1 MDELGEPVR
10 LLGYGDR
17 LSVPAGGR
25 IEFKVS
31 CELPEFRP
39 TLQRLRR
46 GGSPVHECDLLE
58 DDVLDEEVIA
68 NLPASVP
75 GRVQVAHA
83 GSYVEAAVRED
94 VTVHGA
100 GLAAWIFPTLL
111 DGEHTVLALTASD
124 GSAGYRLA
132 VTPDGVVLRNATGTE
147 LARLDT
153 APVER
158 QWSFLAATLSPTGEA
173 RMELH
178 RPGSPAPMVQES
190 HIHEPAGQES
200 GFPALPEG
208 GVAAWG
214 GGLIRVGAGGRG
226 AASGFFNGRIAR
238 PVVSV
243 AGWSPEAAARLA
255 AGAAAVDVLGATGVS
270 ALALGREP
278 AATTVADDGA
288 VTAGGTIVNRP
299 ASAVPGPFWR
309 CTETDFRRVPDEYD
323 ALHLHEDD
331 LDDAGWETD
340 VVLTVP
346 AGLPSGAYALKVT
359 AGEHVDRIP
368 FVVTPPADAR
378 PAPVLVVLPTWT
390 YLAYANWRTYAEFE
404 EERVGLYG
412 ERRGVDARDR
422 WLARHPE
429 LGKSLYDVHTDGSGV
444 MYSSR
449 ARPIVNIRPDYY
461 TPTTRGL
468 RHFAQDL
475 SLLHWLDERGEDYAV
490 ITDDEIEDR
499 GADALSGHR
508 VVITG
513 SHPEYSSARM
523 LDAYGSFTAHGGRL
537 MYLGGN
543 GFYHVTNR
551 HPGPSGAIEIRRA
564 RGSTTAWASG
574 AGEEHLS
581 GTGEPGGLWRWR
593 GRAPQRAFGVGM
605 TAQGFDKASG
615 YRRSAQSRAVEWVF
629 DGVDATVGEVFGDEG
644 PGLGGAAGDEID
656 RADVAL
662 GTPADAVVLAT
673 SVGHSSSI
681 VLVADDRT
689 ISYKPP
695 VAPDPRVR
703 ADIVVFDRPGGGA
716 VFAVGS
722 IAWSTAMTHKA
733 GDNDVSRITANVLD
747 RFRDHPGP
755 VAGA

>member
-1 MDELGEPVR
+1 MR
-10 LLGYGDR
+10 LLGYADR

-25 IEFKVS
+25 IEFKIG
-31 CELPEFRP
+31 CELPEFTP
-39 TLQRLRR
+39 SLVRLRR

-58 DDVLDEEVIA
+58 DDVLDDEVA
-68 NLPASVP
+68 AQLPATVP
-75 GRVQVAHA
+75 GRVQVSRA
-83 GSYVEAAVRED
+83 GSCVEAAVRGD
-94 VTVHGA
+94 AVVHGA
-100 GLAAWIFPTLL
+100 GLAAWIHPTLL
-111 DGEHTVLALTASD
+111 EGEQTVLALTAPD

-132 VTPDGVVLRNATGTE
+132 VTADGCALRDAGGTE
-147 LARLDT
+147 LARLDA
-153 APVER
+153 APVLR
-158 QWSFLAATLSPTGEA
+158 QWSFVAATVSPAGEV
-173 RMELH
+173 RLELH
-178 RPGSPAPMVQES
+178 RPGGGIGGASADVAGAPS
-190 HIHEPAGQES
+190 WRGGQ
-200 GFPALPEG
+200 LR
-208 GVAAWG
+208 
-214 GGLIRVGAGGRG
+214 IGAGGRG
-226 AASGFFNGRIAR
+226 EPTGFFNGRLAR
-238 PVVSV
+238 PVVSGS
-243 AGWSPEAAARLA
+243 GWAAEATARLA
-255 AGAAAVDVLGATGVS
+255 AGAAAVEVLGADGVS
-270 ALALGREP
+270 ALALGRDP
-278 AATTVADDGA
+278 ASASVADDGSL
-288 VTAGGTIVNRP
+288 TAGGTAVNRP
-299 ASAVPGPFWR
+299 ASAVPGPFWS
-309 CTETDFRRVPDEYD
+309 CTETDLRRVPDEYD

-340 VVLTVP
+340 VALRVP
-346 AGLPSGAYALKVT
+346 ADLPSGAYALKVR

-368 FVVTPPADAR
+368 FVVTPPAGAR

-412 ERRGVDARDR
+412 ERRGVDPRDR

-449 ARPIVNIRPDYY
+449 ARPIVNIRPDYF

-475 SLLHWLDERGEDYAV
+475 SLLHWLDGRGEDYAV
-490 ITDDEIEDR
+490 ITDDELEDR
-499 GADALSGHR
+499 GADALAGHR

-523 LDAYGSFTAHGGRL
+523 LDAYESFTAHGGRL

-551 HPGPSGAIEIRRA
+551 HSGPSGAVEIRRA

-615 YRRSAQSRAVEWVF
+615 YRRSAQSRAVDWVF
-629 DGVDATVGEVFGDEG
+629 DGVDVAVGEVFGDEG

-656 RADVAL
+656 RADIAL

-673 SVGHSSSI
+673 SIGHSASI

-689 ISYKPP
+689 ISHRAP
-695 VAPDPRVR
+695 VSPDPRVR

-722 IAWSTAMTHKA
+722 IAWSTAMTHKG

-747 RFRDHPGP
+747 RFRDHAGP
-755 VAGA
+755 AVGA

>member
-1 MDELGEPVR
+1 MR

-25 IEFKVS
+25 VEFKVS
-31 CELPEFRP
+31 SELPEFTP
-39 TLQRLRR
+39 SLVRLRR
-46 GGSPVHECDLLE
+46 GGSPVHESDLLE
-58 DDVLDEEVIA
+58 EEVEA
-68 NLPASVP
+68 SLPATVP
-75 GRVQVAHA
+75 GRVQVARA
-83 GSYVEAAVRED
+83 GSYVEAPLRPGAEVS
-94 VTVHGA
+94 GA
-100 GLAAWIFPTLL
+100 GLAVWLLPTRL
-111 DGEHTVLALTASD
+111 DRDREQTVLALIA
-124 GSAGYRLA
+124 
-132 VTPDGVVLRNATGTE
+132 PDGATGYLLSVSARGCTLRDAGGTE
-147 LARLDT
+147 LARLDV

-158 QWSFLAATLSPTGEA
+158 QWSFLAATVSLAGEVQLA
-173 RMELH
+173 LH
-178 RPGSPAPMVQES
+178 RPGGADSRVQES
-190 HIHEPAGQES
+190 HIQGRQGQES
-200 GFPALPEG
+200 GFPEPRGTGTWL
-208 GVAAWG
+208 
-214 GGLIRVGAGGRG
+214 LRVGAGPRG
-226 AASGFFNGRIAR
+226 GFFNGRVAR
-238 PVVSV
+238 PVVS
-243 AGWSPEAAARLA
+243 ATSWTADATERLA
-255 AGAAAVDVLGATGVS
+255 AGEDAVALLGTDGVS
-270 ALALGREP
+270 ALALGRDP
-278 AATTVADDGA
+278 AATAVADDGSL
-288 VTAGGTIVNRP
+288 TAGGVAVNRP

-309 CTETDFRRVPDEYD
+309 CRETDFRRVPDEYD

-346 AGLPSGAYALKVT
+346 AGAASGAYALKIR
-359 AGEHVDRIP
+359 AGDHVDRIP
-368 FVVTPPADAR
+368 FVVTAPDGTP

-404 EERVGLYG
+404 EERVALYG
-412 ERRGVDARDR
+412 ERRGVDPRDR

-475 SLLHWLDERGEDYAV
+475 SLLDWLDRRGEDYAV
-490 ITDDEIEDR
+490 ITDDELEDH
-499 GADALSGHR
+499 GADALAGHR

-523 LDAYGSFTAHGGRL
+523 LDAYQAHADSGGRL

-543 GFYHVTNR
+543 GFYHVTAR
-551 HPGPSGAIEIRRA
+551 HEGPSGAIEIRRA
-564 RGSTTAWASG
+564 RGSRTAWASG

-593 GRAPQRAFGVGM
+593 GRAPQRQFGVGM

-615 YRRSAQSRAVEWVF
+615 YRRTPQSRDDAVAWVF
-629 DGVDATVGEVFGDEG
+629 DGVDVGVGEIFGDHG

-662 GTPADAVVLAT
+662 GTPADAVVLAS
-673 SVGHSSSI
+673 SVGHSASI
-681 VLVADDRT
+681 VLVPDDQT
-689 ISYKPP
+689 ISYAVPT
-695 VAPDPRVR
+695 APDPRVR
-703 ADIVVFDRPGGGA
+703 SDIVIFGRPGGGA

-722 IAWSTAMTHKA
+722 IAWSTGMTHKG

-747 RFRDHPGP
+747 RFRDHADP
-755 VAGA
+755 VARA

>member
-1 MDELGEPVR
+1 MR
-10 LLGYGDR
+10 LLGYADR

-31 CELPEFRP
+31 SELPEFTP
-39 TLQRLRR
+39 SLVRLRR

-58 DDVLDEEVIA
+58 DEVA
-68 NLPASVP
+68 ADLPATVP
-75 GRVQVAHA
+75 GRVQVARA
-83 GSYVEAAVRED
+83 GSYVEAALRED

-100 GLAAWIFPTLL
+100 GLAAWIHPTLL
-111 DGEHTVLALTASD
+111 DGEQTVLALTAPD
-124 GSAGYRLA
+124 GGAGYRLA
-132 VTPDGVVLRNATGTE
+132 VTPDAVVLRDASGTE
-147 LARLDT
+147 LSRLAV
-153 APVER
+153 APVLR
-158 QWSFLAATLSPTGEA
+158 QWTFLAATLSPTGEV

-178 RPGSPAPMVQES
+178 RPGRGAPTVQES

-200 GFPALPEG
+200 GFPEPPEAG
-208 GVAAWG
+208 ATAWR
-214 GGLIRVGAGGRG
+214 GGLLRIGAGGRG
-226 AASGFFNGRIAR
+226 APTGFFNGKLAR
-238 PVVSV
+238 PIVSA
-243 AGWSPEAAARLA
+243 AGWSAEAIARLA
-255 AGAAAVDVLGATGVS
+255 TGEAAVDVLGATGVS

-278 AATTVADDGA
+278 AAATVADDGA
-288 VTAGGTIVNRP
+288 LTTGGTVVNRP

-309 CTETDFRRVPDEYD
+309 CTETDFRRVPAEYD

-331 LDDAGWETD
+331 LDDAGWDTD
-340 VVLTVP
+340 VALTVP
-346 AGLPSGAYALKVT
+346 ADLPSGAYALKVR

-368 FVVTPPADAR
+368 FVVTPPAGAR

-412 ERRGVDARDR
+412 ERRGVDPRDR

-475 SLLHWLDERGEDYAV
+475 SLLHWLDARGEDYAV

-523 LDAYGSFTAHGGRL
+523 LDAYESFTAHGGRL

-551 HPGPSGAIEIRRA
+551 HAGPSGAIEIRRA

-615 YRRSAQSRAVEWVF
+615 YRRTAQSRAVDWVF
-629 DGVDATVGEVFGDEG
+629 DGVDAAVGEVFGDEG

-689 ISYKPP
+689 ISYAAP

-703 ADIVVFDRPGGGA
+703 ADIVVFGRPGGGA

-722 IAWSTAMTHKA
+722 IAWSTAMTHKG

-747 RFRDHPGP
+747 RFRDHPDPAVGE
-755 VAGA
+755 

>member
-1 MDELGEPVR
+1 

-25 IEFKVS
+25 IEFKIS
-31 CELPEFRP
+31 SELPEFMP

-58 DDVLDEEVIA
+58 EEVVA
-68 NLPASVP
+68 DLPARVP
-75 GRVQVAHA
+75 GRVQVARA
-83 GSYVEAAVRED
+83 GSYVEAPLRAEAAVN
-94 VTVHGA
+94 GA
-100 GLAAWIFPTLL
+100 GLAVWLLPTRL
-111 DGEHTVLALTASD
+111 DRDREQTVLALTAAGGTTGYLLSV
-124 GSAGYRLA
+124 SARGC
-132 VTPDGVVLRNATGTE
+132 TLRDAGGTE
-147 LARLDT
+147 LARLEA
-153 APVER
+153 APVEH
-158 QWSFLAATLSPTGEA
+158 QWSFLAATVSGAGAVRLA
-173 RMELH
+173 LH
-178 RPGSPAPMVQES
+178 RPGRAAPLVQES
-190 HIHEPAGQES
+190 HIQGLRSPES
-200 GFPALPEG
+200 GFPELRG
-208 GVAAWG
+208 T
-214 GGLIRVGAGGRG
+214 LRIGAGPRG
-226 AASGFFNGRIAR
+226 GFFNGRVAR
-238 PVVSV
+238 PVVAV
-243 AGWSPEAAARLA
+243 TGWPTAVTERLA
-255 AGAAAVDVLGATGVS
+255 AGEDAVAVLGPDGVS
-270 ALALGREP
+270 ALALARDP
-278 AATTVADDGA
+278 AAVAVADDGSL
-288 VTAGGTIVNRP
+288 TAGGTVVNRP

-309 CTETDFRRVPDEYD
+309 CRETDFRRVPDEYD

-346 AGLPSGAYALKVT
+346 ADAASGAYALKIS
-359 AGEHVDRIP
+359 AGEHVDHIP
-368 FVVTPPADAR
+368 FVVTPPEGAP

-404 EERVGLYG
+404 EERVALYG
-412 ERRGVDARDR
+412 ERRGVDPRDR

-475 SLLHWLDERGEDYAV
+475 SLLDWLDRRGEHYAV
-490 ITDDEIEDR
+490 ITDDELEDR
-499 GADALSGHR
+499 GADALAGHR

-523 LDAYGSFTAHGGRL
+523 LDAYQEHVDSGGRL

-543 GFYHVTNR
+543 GFYHVTAR
-551 HPGPSGAIEIRRA
+551 HAGPSGAIEIRRA
-564 RGSTTAWASG
+564 RGSRTAWASG

-581 GTGEPGGLWRWR
+581 ATGEPGGLWRWR
-593 GRAPQRAFGVGM
+593 GRAPQRQFGVGM

-615 YRRSAQSRAVEWVF
+615 YRRTPESRADAVSWVF
-629 DGVDATVGEVFGDEG
+629 DGVDVGVGETFGDQG

-662 GTPADAVVLAT
+662 GTPPDAVVLAT
-673 SVGHSSSI
+673 SVGHSASI
-681 VLVADDRT
+681 TLVPDDRT
-689 ISYKPP
+689 ISYAVPTE
-695 VAPDPRVR
+695 PDPRVR
-703 ADIVVFDRPGGGA
+703 SDIVIFDRPGGGA

-722 IAWSTAMTHKA
+722 IAWSTAMTHKG

-747 RFRDHPGP
+747 RFRDHPDP
-755 VAGA
+755 VGGA

>member
-1 MDELGEPVR
+1 M
-10 LLGYGDR
+10 LGYGDR

-31 CELPEFRP
+31 SELPEFTP

-58 DDVLDEEVIA
+58 EEVA
-68 NLPASVP
+68 ADLPATVP
-75 GRVQVAHA
+75 GRVQVARA
-83 GSYVEAAVRED
+83 GSYVEAPLRDD
-94 VTVHGA
+94 VPVDGA
-100 GLAAWIFPTLL
+100 GLAIWLSPTRL
-111 DGEHTVLALTASD
+111 DGDREQTVLSLTAPD
-124 GSAGYRLA
+124 GAAGYLLSVSARGCALRDAGGTEVARLA
-132 VTPDGVVLRNATGTE
+132 V
-147 LARLDT
+147 
-153 APVER
+153 APVEH
-158 QWSFLAATLSPTGEA
+158 QWSFLAATVSRDGEVRLA
-173 RMELH
+173 LH
-178 RPGSPAPMVQES
+178 RGRQS
-190 HIHEPAGQES
+190 HFQDLRGQQS
-200 GFPALPEG
+200 GFTDTRSTAGWML
-208 GVAAWG
+208 
-214 GGLIRVGAGGRG
+214 RVGAGPRG
-226 AASGFFNGRIAR
+226 EFFNGRLAR
-238 PVVSV
+238 PVV
-243 AGWSPEAAARLA
+243 ATTGWAAEATSRLA
-255 AGAAAVDVLGATGVS
+255 GGEDAVTVLGTGGVS
-270 ALALGREP
+270 ALALGRDP
-278 AATTVADDGA
+278 AAAAVADDGSL
-288 VTAGGTIVNRP
+288 TAGGTAVNRP

-309 CTETDFRRVPDEYD
+309 CRETDFRRVPGEYD

-346 AGLPSGAYALKVT
+346 ADGASGAYALKIT

-368 FVVTPPADAR
+368 FVVTPSEGTP

-404 EERVGLYG
+404 EERVALYG
-412 ERRGVDARDR
+412 ERRGVDPRDR

-475 SLLHWLDERGEDYAV
+475 SLLDWLDRRGEDYAV
-490 ITDDEIEDR
+490 ITDDELEDR
-499 GADALSGHR
+499 GADALAGHR

-523 LDAYGSFTAHGGRL
+523 LDAYQAHVDSGGRL

-543 GFYHVTNR
+543 GFYHVTAR
-551 HPGPSGAIEIRRA
+551 HEGPSGAIEIRRA
-564 RGSTTAWASG
+564 RGSQTAWASG

-593 GRAPQRAFGVGM
+593 GRAPQRQFGVGM
-605 TAQGFDKASG
+605 TAQGFDEASG
-615 YRRSAQSRAVEWVF
+615 YRRTPQSCAADWVF
-629 DGVDATVGEVFGDEG
+629 AGVDVAVGEVFGDEG

-673 SVGHSSSI
+673 SVGHSASI
-681 VLVADDRT
+681 VLVPDDRT
-689 ISYKPP
+689 ISYAVPT
-695 VAPDPRVR
+695 APDPRVR
-703 ADIVVFDRPGGGA
+703 SDIVIFGRPGGGA

-722 IAWSTAMTHKA
+722 IAWSTAMTHKG
-733 GDNDVSRITANVLD
+733 GDNAVSRLTGNVLD
-747 RFRDHPGP
+747 RFRDHPDP
-755 VAGA
+755 VADA

>member
-1 MDELGEPVR
+1 MDGLGEPVR
-10 LLGYGDR
+10 LLGYADR

-31 CELPEFRP
+31 SELPEFTP
-39 TLQRLRR
+39 SLVRLRR

-58 DDVLDEEVIA
+58 EKVA
-68 NLPASVP
+68 ASLPATVP
-75 GRVQVAHA
+75 GRVQVARA
-83 GSYVEAAVRED
+83 GSYIEAALRPDAD
-94 VTVHGA
+94 VSGV
-100 GLAAWIFPTLL
+100 GLAVWICPTRL
-111 DGEHTVLALTASD
+111 DGDREQTVLALVD
-124 GSAGYRLA
+124 GSSGFLLSVSARGCTLRGAG
-132 VTPDGVVLRNATGTE
+132 GTE
-147 LARLDT
+147 LARLDGP
-153 APVER
+153 PVER
-158 QWSFLAATLSPTGEA
+158 QWSFLTATVSPAGAVRLALHRGQQSGFTDVHGQQSGFTGTPTGPW
-173 RMELH
+173 L
-178 RPGSPAPMVQES
+178 
-190 HIHEPAGQES
+190 
-200 GFPALPEG
+200 L
-208 GVAAWG
+208 
-214 GGLIRVGAGGRG
+214 RVGAGPRG
-226 AASGFFNGRIAR
+226 GFFNGRIAR
-238 PVVSV
+238 PVVAV
-243 AGWSPEAAARLA
+243 TGWSAEVTGRLA
-255 AGAAAVDVLGATGVS
+255 AGEDAVAVLGGEGVS
-270 ALALGREP
+270 ALALGRDP
-278 AATTVADDGA
+278 AAVAIVDDGSL
-288 VTAGGTIVNRP
+288 TAGGTAVNRP

-309 CTETDFRRVPDEYD
+309 YRETDFRRVPDEYD

-346 AGLPSGAYALKVT
+346 ADAASGAYALKIG
-359 AGEHVDRIP
+359 AGDHVDRIP
-368 FVVTPPADAR
+368 FVVTPPAGA
-378 PAPVLVVLPTWT
+378 PAAPVLVVLPTWT

-404 EERVGLYG
+404 EERVALYG
-412 ERRGVDARDR
+412 ERRGVDPRDR

-449 ARPIVNIRPDYY
+449 ARPIINIRPDYF

-475 SLLHWLDERGEDYAV
+475 SLLDWLDRRGEDYAV
-490 ITDDEIEDR
+490 ITDDELEDR
-499 GADALSGHR
+499 GEDALTGHR

-523 LDAYGSFTAHGGRL
+523 LDAYQAFTEHGGRL
-537 MYLGGN
+537 VYLGGN
-543 GFYHVTNR
+543 GFYHVTAR

-615 YRRSAQSRAVEWVF
+615 YRRSARSRAVEWVF
-629 DGVDATVGEVFGDEG
+629 DGVDAAVGEIFGDEG

-662 GTPADAVVLAT
+662 GTPPDAVVLAT
-673 SVGHSSSI
+673 SVGHSASI
-681 VLVADDRT
+681 TLVPDDRT
-689 ISYKPP
+689 ISYAVPT
-695 VAPDPRVR
+695 APDPRVR
-703 ADIVVFDRPGGGA
+703 SDLVVFGRPGGGA

-722 IAWSTAMTHKA
+722 IAWSTAMTHKG

-747 RFRDHPGP
+747 RFRDHPDP

>member
-1 MDELGEPVR
+1 MR
-10 LLGYGDR
+10 LLGYADR

-31 CELPEFRP
+31 CELPEFAP
-39 TLQRLRR
+39 SLVRLRR

-58 DDVLDEEVIA
+58 DDVAAD
-68 NLPASVP
+68 LPASVP
-75 GRVQVAHA
+75 GRVQVARA

-111 DGEHTVLALTASD
+111 DGEQTVLALTAPD
-124 GSAGYRLA
+124 GSAGYRLT
-132 VTPDGVVLRNATGTE
+132 VTAEGCALRDAAGTE
-147 LARLDT
+147 LARLDV
-153 APVER
+153 APVLR
-158 QWSFLAATLSPTGEA
+158 QWSWVAGQVSPEGEV
-173 RMELH
+173 RLELH
-178 RPGSPAPMVQES
+178 RPGQAAPQVQES
-190 HIHEPAGQES
+190 HLPVPRVQGTGFPEPARGAA
-200 GFPALPEG
+200 PA
-208 GVAAWG
+208 WR
-214 GGLIRVGAGGRG
+214 GGLLRVGAGGRG
-226 AASGFFNGRIAR
+226 APTGFFNGKLAR
-238 PVVSV
+238 PLVS
-243 AGWSPEAAARLA
+243 ATGWSPGATARLA
-255 AGAAAVDVLGATGVS
+255 AGADAMTVLGSAGVS
-270 ALALGREP
+270 ALALGRDP
-278 AATTVADDGA
+278 ASVTVTDDGA
-288 VTAGGTIVNRP
+288 LTTGGAVVNRP

-309 CTETDFRRVPDEYD
+309 CTETDVRRVPAEYD
-323 ALHLHEDD
+323 ALRLHEDD

-340 VVLTVP
+340 VALTVP
-346 AGLPSGAYALKVT
+346 ADLPSGAYALKVR
-359 AGEHVDRIP
+359 AGEHVDRVP
-368 FVVTPPADAR
+368 FVVTPAAGAR

-412 ERRGVDARDR
+412 ERRGVDPRDR

-449 ARPIVNIRPDYY
+449 ARPIINIRPDYY

-475 SLLHWLDERGEDYAV
+475 SLLHWLDGRREDYAV
-490 ITDDEIEDR
+490 ITDDELEDR
-499 GADALSGHR
+499 GADALARHR

-523 LDAYGSFTAHGGRL
+523 LDAYEDFTAHGGRL

-615 YRRSAQSRAVEWVF
+615 YRRTPQSRAVDWVF
-629 DGVDATVGEVFGDEG
+629 DGVDVAVGEIFGDEG

-689 ISYKPP
+689 ISYAAP
-695 VAPDPRVR
+695 VSPDPRVR
-703 ADIVVFDRPGGGA
+703 ADIVVFGRPGGGA

-722 IAWSTAMTHKA
+722 IAWSTAMTHKG

-747 RFRDHPGP
+747 RFRDHPDP
-755 VAGA
+755 VVGA